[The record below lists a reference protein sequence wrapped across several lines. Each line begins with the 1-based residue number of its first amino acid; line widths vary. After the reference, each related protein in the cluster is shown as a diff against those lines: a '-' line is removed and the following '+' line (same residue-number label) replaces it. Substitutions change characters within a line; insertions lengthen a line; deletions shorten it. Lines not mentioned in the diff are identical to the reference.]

1 MSDSDKVFAGSIPDI
16 YDEYLVPMIFEPYAE
31 DLVHRVIETA
41 PTNVLETAAGSG
53 VVTRVLAPLLSP
65 EARYHVTDLNQPMLH
80 RAARQQPAGSR
91 IEWAQV
97 DALALPYKD
106 ESFDVVCCQFGAMF
120 FPDRVTGYK
129 EAHRTLR
136 DGGRFVFNVWD
147 HIEVNEFA
155 DSVTQ
160 TATDI
165 FPDDPP
171 VFLARTPHGYHD
183 RTTIEQDV
191 TDAGFRNI
199 EIHTISHQSPA
210 PSPREPAIA
219 YCQGTPLRNEI
230 LKRDKNALDDITNR
244 AAADIERRFGAG
256 PVSGLIRAHVIVA
269 TK

>member
-1 MSDSDKVFAGSIPDI
+1 MSESDKVFTGSIPDI
-16 YDEYLVPMIFEPYAE
+16 YDKYLVPMIFEPYAK
-31 DLVHRVIETA
+31 DLANRVNQST
-41 PTNVLETAAGSG
+41 PSRVLETAAGSG
-53 VVTRVLAPLLSP
+53 VVARALAPLLAP
-65 EARYHVTDLNQPMLH
+65 EARYHVTDLNQPMLD
-80 RAARQQPAGSR
+80 RAARLQPADLR

-97 DALALPYKD
+97 DALALPFDD
-106 ESFDVVCCQFGAMF
+106 ETFDVVCCQFGVMF
-120 FPDRVTGYK
+120 FPDRVAGYK

-160 TATDI
+160 TATEF

-183 RTTIEQDV
+183 KTIIDQDLS
-191 TDAGFRNI
+191 AARFRNI

-210 PSPREPAIA
+210 PSPREPAVA
-219 YCQGTPLRNEI
+219 YCQGTPLRNELI
-230 LKRDKNALDDITNR
+230 KRDKNALDEITNQ
-244 AAADIERRFGAG
+244 AAADIEARFGAG
-256 PVSGLIRAHVIVA
+256 PVAGLIRAHVIVA